1 MIPLRDVP
9 ENRHECETP
18 RDGSVIV
25 VFCLRSVRWPVRS
38 IWAVAV
44 DGCSEAVETLIVN
57 YERSREE
64 EAMQATHAKFGLSPF
79 APSLRFSPAVRLFG
93 IVIK

>member
-9 ENRHECETP
+9 ENRHEYETP
-18 RDGSVIV
+18 RNGSVIV
-25 VFCLRSVRWPVRS
+25 VFCPSSVRWPVRS

-57 YERSREE
+57 YERLRRGDAGHSRKVWVISFR
-64 EAMQATHAKFGLSPF
+64 AKSAL
-79 APSLRFSPAVRLFG
+79 FSRGSAFRDSY
-93 IVIK
+93 